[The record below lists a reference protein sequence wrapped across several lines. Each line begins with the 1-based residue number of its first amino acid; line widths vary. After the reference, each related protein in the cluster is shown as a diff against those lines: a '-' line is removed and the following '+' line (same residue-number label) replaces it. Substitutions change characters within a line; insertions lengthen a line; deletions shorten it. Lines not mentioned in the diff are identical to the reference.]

1 MDKDE
6 ISSLIVQAG
15 NGDEEWTILA
25 KQLLKHFPEELE
37 AFAKLIQ
44 ERTRK
49 QLEETV

>member
-44 ERTRK
+44 ES
-49 QLEETV
+49 QLNQGA